1 MEEKAKHSFVRV
13 SPVYE
18 VNVLKTDSYSEVLS
32 KICVVLDLEETD
44 ECRLLTAG
52 GSVISNDNI
61 VVNSKEFSWNIG
73 SYLTKKHISPG
84 RLKFGVGYL
93 KSSDDRVCPPKK
105 RKKVSKG

>member
-18 VNVLKTDSYSEVLS
+18 VNVLKSDSYSEVLS

-84 RLKFGVGYL
+84 RLKLGVGYL